1 MKKANKWSYMV
12 PIGNE
17 EMKDMRGL
25 IPGFLE
31 VPNQDYESLSSKYKW
46 FEERY
51 KDYKG
56 LRVKLFALCLIQGV
70 EGLINPIK
78 SIEDFKEIT
87 EKVGS
92 IEVGGGA
99 NSKPTIESQGFDS
112 WIDRWKED
120 AEFGRQ
126 TLNGLNPVAIK
137 RIKKIPEN
145 FPVADETIQGHL
157 KQGVNLEEELA
168 QGRIY
173 MVDFDILEGIPTGE
187 MEGKKLELAAAMAL
201 FYHDHEDNLR
211 PVAIQLGNPICAL
224 SVHWKMI

>member
-56 LRVKLFALCLIQGV
+56 LRIKLFALCLIQGV

-145 FPVADETIQGHL
+145 FPVTDETIQGHL
-157 KQGVNLEEELA
+157 KQDVNLEEELA

-173 MVDFDILEGIPTGE
+173 IVDFDILEGIPTGE

-201 FYHDHEDNLR
+201 FYHDHGDNLR

-224 SVHWKMI
+224 FEHWKII